1 MVCVYIC
8 MCVHIFTY
16 LYFLALREP
25 RGNDTPVA
33 MYIPSTQIL
42 VSKYHASPRL
52 PAETAYPRVGTMKAA
67 DESEHLV
74 LPESKE
80 VLKE

>member
-1 MVCVYIC
+1 MFPCF
-8 MCVHIFTY
+8 VHQDEDGSSGVPATTSTS
-16 LYFLALREP
+16 
-25 RGNDTPVA
+25 N
-33 MYIPSTQIL
+33 TQIL